1 MPLKPITRTYSLS
14 FAFSGIERALQESFG
29 RWQFGLADQQA
40 VLAHFGNDPP
50 ACVYCGSM
58 DVRRWDH
65 LVAVMVGGET
75 VVGNLVPACQ
85 PCDDSKQHRP
95 YAEWMRHP
103 KRVREDTEAR
113 IARLVAYVS
122 HFGYEVVALE
132 KRVDADT
139 LDTIESI
146 RRRLK
151 DLRREAEEAL
161 ANAKF
166 IWSVPEPAPRDEK
179 PR

>member
-1 MPLKPITRTYSLS
+1 
-14 FAFSGIERALQESFG
+14 
-29 RWQFGLADQQA
+29 

-50 ACVYCGSM
+50 TCVYCGSTE
-58 DVRRWDH
+58 VRRWDH

-85 PCDDSKQHRP
+85 PCDDSKQHRA

-103 KRVREDTEAR
+103 KRLREDTEER
-113 IARLVAYVS
+113 IAKLVSYVS
-122 HFGYEVVALE
+122 HFGYVVIPLE
-132 KRVDADT
+132 KRVDAET
-139 LDTIESI
+139 LARIEDF

-151 DLRREAEEAL
+151 DLRREAEEVL

-166 IWSVPEPAPRDEK
+166 VWSASEL
-179 PR
+179 